1 MNKDLYI
8 KIAKNQFKGKPKK
21 IVIDQIIKF
30 YEAKQNGAI
39 SKKVYKI
46 GDVVT
51 LKKGTLLHGT
61 YRNLEGL
68 CDIVE
73 NGLIASIFTNG
84 RISKY
89 PSSVGVWNLK
99 KDYKLKD
106 YIKFYSGGT
115 IKYNGLLINDE
126 YSQKCSTDII
136 SYDEMDNINKHIL
149 KNPCR
154 MWTMEQTKEARFM
167 PSLIQDV
174 VQIGI
179 IFNGDNKY
187 TKDLLKGDILDI
199 DNIDDKLIC
208 DFINDRYDVKSIVK
222 DRHNKDDFFTDRE
235 SAIIFGLPSIL
246 IEGIIVGRKYEKD
259 KDVLNEIKT
268 ILPNCYICNLDG
280 IVIMPN

>member
-115 IKYNGLLINDE
+115 IKYNGLLINDA
-126 YSQKCSTDII
+126 
-136 SYDEMDNINKHIL
+136 
-149 KNPCR
+149 CR

-187 TKDLLKGDILDI
+187 TKALLKGDILDI

-280 IVIMPN
+280 IVIIPN